1 MGGIFPPLKQLK
13 NNIMKTIIKE
23 KSRIREVIE
32 KIEQRELEKKF
43 KSKNILDLIEKINN
57 HRNKEIKD
65 LKKEDLNWHPPYYK
79 DYKEGYIE
87 GIKKCIDIL
96 NINKSL

>member
-1 MGGIFPPLKQLK
+1 
-13 NNIMKTIIKE
+13 MKAILKE
-23 KSRIREVIE
+23 KSRIRKVIE
-32 KIEQRELEKKF
+32 KLEQQQLEKEF

-57 HRNKEIKD
+57 HKNKEKED

-79 DYKEGYIE
+79 DYKEGYIK

-96 NINKSL
+96 NLNKSL